1 LALHIRYFA
10 ALRDRMGIHEE
21 AIEASQERS
30 TGTALIAWLQSRDQ
44 SADALAHPSVR
55 LIINDEIAPKSTTL
69 NDGDTIAFCP
79 PFSGG

>member
-21 AIEASQERS
+21 SVETAEDRA
-30 TGTALIAWLQSRDQ
+30 TGTALIAWLQRRDPT
-44 SADALAHPSVR
+44 AEALAHPSVR
-55 LIINDEIAPKSTTL
+55 LIINDEIAPKSTAL

>member
-10 ALRDRMGIHEE
+10 ALRDCMGIHEE
-21 AIEASQERS
+21 TVDTAQDRS
-30 TGTALIAWLQSRDQ
+30 TGTALITWLQRRDPA
-44 SADALAHPSVR
+44 ADALAHPSVR
-55 LIINDEIAPKSTTL
+55 LIINDEIASKSTAL